1 MAVACALLDVSLLCN
16 MPTVQQYKLLLAYRQ
31 EPAVAGCLIASPC
44 MVAGPDEQQGR
55 QRFTW
60 ASPTDLTAAATY
72 FYTEWLWLSGLSQ
85 GTGMNL
91 RRDIQG
97 MFAYPTLV
105 IFCEGKAGIAAAKAL
120 IEATPDS
127 GGLNFPLRQDVRMY
141 YRVSLSPSL
150 SLSLTCTQPAY

>member
-1 MAVACALLDVSLLCN
+1 
-16 MPTVQQYKLLLAYRQ
+16 
-31 EPAVAGCLIASPC
+31 
-44 MVAGPDEQQGR
+44 
-55 QRFTW
+55 
-60 ASPTDLTAAATY
+60 
-72 FYTEWLWLSGLSQ
+72 
-85 GTGMNL
+85 MNL

-141 YRVSLSPSL
+141 YRVSLPLSCIFVLYLTVWGVDPIVTHQTSWLDLSLSPSL
-150 SLSLTCTQPAY
+150 SHMCTQLAY

>member
-1 MAVACALLDVSLLCN
+1 
-16 MPTVQQYKLLLAYRQ
+16 
-31 EPAVAGCLIASPC
+31 
-44 MVAGPDEQQGR
+44 
-55 QRFTW
+55 
-60 ASPTDLTAAATY
+60 
-72 FYTEWLWLSGLSQ
+72 
-85 GTGMNL
+85 MNL

-141 YRVSLSPSL
+141 YRVSLPLMHFRSIPYSL
-150 SLSLTCTQPAY
+150 GGGPNCDSSDILA

>member
-1 MAVACALLDVSLLCN
+1 
-16 MPTVQQYKLLLAYRQ
+16 
-31 EPAVAGCLIASPC
+31 
-44 MVAGPDEQQGR
+44 
-55 QRFTW
+55 
-60 ASPTDLTAAATY
+60 
-72 FYTEWLWLSGLSQ
+72 
-85 GTGMNL
+85 MNL

-141 YRVSLSPSL
+141 YRVSLSL
-150 SLSLTCTQPAY
+150 SLSLTCTQLAYSPYISCAHHTNCLSRTQAVPAV

>member
-1 MAVACALLDVSLLCN
+1 
-16 MPTVQQYKLLLAYRQ
+16 
-31 EPAVAGCLIASPC
+31 
-44 MVAGPDEQQGR
+44 
-55 QRFTW
+55 
-60 ASPTDLTAAATY
+60 
-72 FYTEWLWLSGLSQ
+72 
-85 GTGMNL
+85 MNL

-141 YRVSLSPSL
+141 YRVCLSFSLFLSLCL
-150 SLSLTCTQPAY
+150 SLSLLLSTCLLTIQFMFV

>member
-1 MAVACALLDVSLLCN
+1 
-16 MPTVQQYKLLLAYRQ
+16 
-31 EPAVAGCLIASPC
+31 
-44 MVAGPDEQQGR
+44 
-55 QRFTW
+55 
-60 ASPTDLTAAATY
+60 
-72 FYTEWLWLSGLSQ
+72 
-85 GTGMNL
+85 MNL

-141 YRVSLSPSL
+141 YRVSLGSASL
-150 SLSLTCTQPAY
+150 SLSLSHVHTTCVLTIQCMCPSHKLLVIDTSCTCCLGGCCCCGI

>member
-1 MAVACALLDVSLLCN
+1 M
-16 MPTVQQYKLLLAYRQ
+16 Y
-31 EPAVAGCLIASPC
+31 
-44 MVAGPDEQQGR
+44 
-55 QRFTW
+55 
-60 ASPTDLTAAATY
+60 
-72 FYTEWLWLSGLSQ
+72 GLSQ

-141 YRVSLSPSL
+141 YRVSPLPHSFHFIPYSL
-150 SLSLTCTQPAY
+150 GCGANCDSSNILA

>member
-1 MAVACALLDVSLLCN
+1 
-16 MPTVQQYKLLLAYRQ
+16 
-31 EPAVAGCLIASPC
+31 
-44 MVAGPDEQQGR
+44 
-55 QRFTW
+55 
-60 ASPTDLTAAATY
+60 
-72 FYTEWLWLSGLSQ
+72 
-85 GTGMNL
+85 MNL

-141 YRVSLSPSL
+141 YRVSLSLMHFRSIPYNLGGGPNCDSSDIL
-150 SLSLTCTQPAY
+150 A

>member
-1 MAVACALLDVSLLCN
+1 
-16 MPTVQQYKLLLAYRQ
+16 
-31 EPAVAGCLIASPC
+31 
-44 MVAGPDEQQGR
+44 
-55 QRFTW
+55 
-60 ASPTDLTAAATY
+60 
-72 FYTEWLWLSGLSQ
+72 
-85 GTGMNL
+85 MNL

-141 YRVSLSPSL
+141 YRVSLPLSCIFVLYLTVWGVDPIVKAQSLLAGPACFGVSIPICCLAVTHQTSWLDLSLSPSL
-150 SLSLTCTQPAY
+150 SHMCTQLAY